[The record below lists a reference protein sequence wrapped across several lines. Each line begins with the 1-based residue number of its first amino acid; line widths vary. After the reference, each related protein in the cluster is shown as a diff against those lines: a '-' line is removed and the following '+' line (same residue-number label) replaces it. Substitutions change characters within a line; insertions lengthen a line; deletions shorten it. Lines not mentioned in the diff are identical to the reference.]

1 MVTDI
6 RNNEHLI
13 TIDMGKGIGLIS
25 GHTKKVGNTVGFRN
39 SASNNGQT
47 QGYRVYQPIVR
58 NPQTAAQAEQRAK
71 TAAINATYS
80 HLKMIIDRGNES
92 LPYGNRSRCAW
103 LKKAF
108 KAELIP
114 WFQRDVNPYMPVCC
128 ELTHGSLNSIFYEVS
143 EDYLIIF
150 ADHVHNED
158 TIDTVSDFSTHIKQA
173 FPFLRD
179 GDQITFVAVG
189 EQSWSMFT
197 KVMSIVIDEN
207 DDTQVNGF
215 DCMEGQIAWECG
227 VGDACYAVI
236 VSREGA
242 AGKHLRSTAN
252 LIGWSNI
259 VQNTPYNSASKSAA
273 IASYQ
278 TSQSANNDWQED
290 SQ

>member
-1 MVTDI
+1 
-6 RNNEHLI
+6 
-13 TIDMGKGIGLIS
+13 MGKGIGLIS

-47 QGYRVYQPIVR
+47 QGYRVYQPIIR

-108 KAELIP
+108 KAEVIP
-114 WFQRDVNPYMPVCC
+114 WFRKTQSPCYPVLC
-128 ELTHGSLNSIFYEVS
+128 ELTHGSLNGVWYEAT
-143 EDYLIIF
+143 EDNCIIY
-150 ADHVHNED
+150 ADSV
-158 TIDTVSDFSTHIKQA
+158 TSTTHIETIGDLTQ
-173 FPFLRD
+173 FLITAYPALRN
-179 GDQITFVAVG
+179 GDQLTFVAAG
-189 EQSWSMFT
+189 EENEQMKTFIT
-197 KVMSIVIDEN
+197 SIILDPN
-207 DDTQVNGF
+207 DDEPAEHFSCIQGKIF
-215 DCMEGQIAWECG
+215 WEPG
-227 VGDACYAVI
+227 ISDACYAVI

-252 LIGWSNI
+252 LIGWGNI
-259 VQNTPYNSASKSAA
+259 VQNAPYNSASKAAA

-278 TSQSANNDWQED
+278 TSQSANSNWQED

>member
-1 MVTDI
+1 
-6 RNNEHLI
+6 
-13 TIDMGKGIGLIS
+13 MGKGIGLIA

-108 KAELIP
+108 KAQVIP
-114 WFQRDVNPYMPVCC
+114 WFEKYTIPYAPVICQ
-128 ELTHGSLNSIFYEVS
+128 LTFGSLDNIDWSTDGDAISISAPGISQDEHLEDIGAVS
-143 EDYLIIF
+143 YW
-150 ADHVHNED
+150 
-158 TIDTVSDFSTHIKQA
+158 IKQYN
-173 FPFLRD
+173 PFLKD
-179 GDQITFVAVG
+179 GDQLTFITM
-189 EQSWSMFT
+189 SW
-197 KVMSIVIDEN
+197 
-207 DDTQVNGF
+207 DDTTLITDIFSFILDEESGEGIDRFYVGRDRINYESPRVNGL
-215 DCMEGQIAWECG
+215 AS
-227 VGDACYAVI
+227 VI

-242 AGKHLRSTAN
+242 NGKHLRSSSSIKAYLGLEN
-252 LIGWSNI
+252 YP
-259 VQNTPYNSASKSAA
+259 PYDSASKSAA

-278 TSQSANNDWQED
+278 TSQSANTDWAED
-290 SQ
+290 NT

>member
-1 MVTDI
+1 MVTYL

-47 QGYRVYQPIVR
+47 QGYRVYQPIVK

-71 TAAINATYS
+71 TAAVNATYRA
-80 HLKMIIDRGNES
+80 LKMIIDRGNES

-108 KAELIP
+108 KAEIIP
-114 WFQRDVNPYMPVCC
+114 WFEKDTIPYAPVICP
-128 ELTHGSLNSIFYEVS
+128 LTFGSLDNIDWYPGEDYISIFAPDIPQDENLEDIGGVS
-143 EDYLIIF
+143 YW
-150 ADHVHNED
+150 
-158 TIDTVSDFSTHIKQA
+158 IKNYN
-173 FPFLRD
+173 PFLKD
-179 GDQITFVAVG
+179 GDQLTFIVMGWDGTTLITDIFSFILDVTSGEGIDRFSVGRDRIVYESPRTSGVAC
-189 EQSWSMFT
+189 
-197 KVMSIVIDEN
+197 I
-207 DDTQVNGF
+207 
-215 DCMEGQIAWECG
+215 
-227 VGDACYAVI
+227 I

-242 AGKHLRSTAN
+242 GGKHLRSSSSIKAYAN
-252 LIGWSNI
+252 IKRE
-259 VQNTPYNSASKSAA
+259 VPYNNTSKSAA

-278 TSQSANNDWQED
+278 TSQSANTDWQED

>member
-1 MVTDI
+1 
-6 RNNEHLI
+6 
-13 TIDMGKGIGLIS
+13 MGKGIGLIS

-108 KAELIP
+108 KADLIP

-128 ELTHGSLNSIFYEVS
+128 ELTHGSLNSLFYEAT
-143 EDYLIIF
+143 EDYVIIF

-158 TIDTVSDFSTHIKQA
+158 TIETVSDFSSHIKLA

-189 EQSWSMFT
+189 EQTLSMFT

-207 DDTQVNGF
+207 DNTQVNGF
-215 DCMEGQIAWECG
+215 DCMEGQIAWEPG
-227 VGDACYAVI
+227 FDDACYAII

-242 AGKHLRSTAN
+242 AGRHLRSTEV
-252 LIGWSNI
+252 LHTWSGI
-259 VQNTPYNSASKSAA
+259 DREAPYNATSKAAA

-278 TSQSANNDWQED
+278 TSQSANTDWQED

>member
-1 MVTDI
+1 
-6 RNNEHLI
+6 
-13 TIDMGKGIGLIS
+13 MGKGIGLIS

-47 QGYRVYQPIVR
+47 QGYRVYQPLVK
-58 NPQTAAQAEQRAK
+58 NPQTATQAEQRAK

-108 KAELIP
+108 KANLVP
-114 WFQRDVNPYMPVCC
+114 WFQRGVNPYMPVCC
-128 ELTHGSLNSIFYEVS
+128 ELTHGSLNSLFYEVS
-143 EDYLIIF
+143 EDFVIIF
-150 ADHVHNED
+150 ADHVHNDD
-158 TIDTVSDFSTHIKQA
+158 TIDTVSDFSSHIKQA

-189 EQSWSMFT
+189 EQTMNMVT
-197 KVMSIVIDEN
+197 KIMSIVIDEI
-207 DDTQVNGF
+207 DDTQVYGF
-215 DCMEGQIAWECG
+215 DCREGQIEWYAG
-227 VGDACYAVI
+227 FSDACYSII

-242 AGKHLRSTAN
+242 AGRHLRSTEV
-252 LIGWSNI
+252 LRTWSGI
-259 VQNTPYNSASKSAA
+259 EREAPYNDTSKSAA

-278 TSQSANNDWQED
+278 TSSSANTDWQED